1 MLLNRRLHPA
11 IQSACPS
18 REPFIQLREGEAI
31 MRVNRL
37 EHEHNII
44 HTCSLARLSDLAE
57 SGVLTIYLGLPEP
70 QF

>member
-1 MLLNRRLHPA
+1 
-11 IQSACPS
+11 
-18 REPFIQLREGEAI
+18 

-37 EHEHNII
+37 EQEHNIM